1 MKPEKLGMQGIRSS
15 SSLHP
20 LRVAT
25 VIVSLAL
32 PAGCAA
38 RGASYQYLGIRAEHA
53 ADGTPVSGAAADYCL
68 VMPVLPGSRVDKRI
82 GVEGPLAISLSAT
95 NDQVVLRF
103 EGATDD
109 RKLTV
114 WAEDLAAEWS
124 RTVEISNS
132 AGTRFAVTLSS
143 ACR

>member
-1 MKPEKLGMQGIRSS
+1 MQGTRPS

-20 LRVAT
+20 VRVAT
-25 VIVSLAL
+25 VVASLAL

-38 RGASYQYLGIRAEHA
+38 QGASYDHLGIRAEHA

-68 VMPVLPGSRVDKRI
+68 VMPVLPGSRVDQRI

-95 NDQVVLRF
+95 NDRVELRF
-103 EGATDD
+103 EGATDG

-124 RTVEISNS
+124 RTVEISS
-132 AGTRFAVTLSS
+132 TAGTRIALTLSS